1 MESSTRVGSG
11 HMLNIKAV
19 SLTLAISFSI
29 VYVLCI
35 LYGLA
40 SPTQLHTSLFETL
53 PFFNWLDPA
62 SFVIGLAEFFV
73 AGLFYGT
80 ISVLIYN
87 YFIVK
92 IR

>member
-11 HMLNIKAV
+11 HKLSIKAV

-29 VYVLCI
+29 VYLLCI

-40 SPTQLHTSLFETL
+40 SPTQLHTSLFEAL
-53 PFFNWLDPA
+53 PFVKWLDPA

-87 YFIVK
+87 YFIV
-92 IR
+92 RTR

>member
-11 HMLNIKAV
+11 HKLSIKAV

-40 SPTQLHTSLFETL
+40 SPTQLHTSLFEDL
-53 PFFNWLDPA
+53 PFVKWLDPA

-87 YFIVK
+87 YFIV
-92 IR
+92 RMQ